1 MQMAPNSIF
10 NFLFLMKNE
19 MEAGT
24 YVLAMTVEGSGK
36 NGNLRKNLRSQRGS
50 KNI

>member
-1 MQMAPNSIF
+1 
-10 NFLFLMKNE
+10 

-36 NGNLRKNLRSQRGS
+36 NGNYERIYDLKEEAETFNEKDVTVKNG
-50 KNI
+50 I

>member
-1 MQMAPNSIF
+1 
-10 NFLFLMKNE
+10 

-36 NGNLRKNLRSQRGS
+36 KWQFTKEFTISKEEAKHLMRKM
-50 KNI
+50 

>member
-1 MQMAPNSIF
+1 
-10 NFLFLMKNE
+10 

-36 NGNLRKNLRSQRGS
+36 WQFTKEFTISKEEAETFNEKDVTVKNG
-50 KNI
+50 I

>member
-1 MQMAPNSIF
+1 
-10 NFLFLMKNE
+10 

-36 NGNLRKNLRSQRGS
+36 MAIYERIYDLKEEAKHLMRKM
-50 KNI
+50 

>member
-1 MQMAPNSIF
+1 
-10 NFLFLMKNE
+10 

-36 NGNLRKNLRSQRGS
+36 NGNLRKNLRSQKRKQKTFNEKDVTVKKRNLNLFIS
-50 KNI
+50 

>member
-1 MQMAPNSIF
+1 
-10 NFLFLMKNE
+10 

-36 NGNLRKNLRSQRGS
+36 MAIYERIYDLKRGS
-50 KNI
+50 KTFNEKDVTVKKRNLNLFIS